1 MMNQVRNTIAPPSPR
16 CGPKS
21 TAFST
26 GANTGSTMRQIS
38 IQSKKKPSTN
48 TSAMTKAR
56 ISQPVSRPSALSTSV
71 TMSSPPSAR
80 NTKANSVAPKKMKNT
95 SALVSAELSII
106 AFRSLKLSL
115 PLNQAITSA
124 PAAPTPAASVGVSQP
139 PKIDPSTS
147 TMRNVGGTKLL
158 PIRTQNSRAF
168 FGPISGGSGGAS
180 PGFQKLS
187 AQM

>member
-1 MMNQVRNTIAPPSPR
+1 MMNQVRNTSAPPSPR

-21 TAFST
+21 MPFST
-26 GANTGSTMRQIS
+26 GANTGSTIRQIS

-48 TSAMTKAR
+48 TRPMTNSR
-56 ISQPVSRPSALSTSV
+56 ISQPVSRPSAFSTSV

-80 NTKANSVAPKKMKNT
+80 NTNANSVAPKKMKNT
-95 SALVSAELSII
+95 SALVSAALSII
-106 AFRSLKLSL
+106 EFSAFRLSL
-115 PLNQAITSA
+115 PLNQASTSA
-124 PAAPTPAASVGVSQP
+124 PAAPTPAASVGVAQP

-147 TMRNVGGTKLL
+147 TIRNVGGRKLL
-158 PIRTQNSRAF
+158 PIITQNSRAL

-180 PGFQKLS
+180 PGLRKLS